1 MAIQLRESISIGLA
15 DIMTRKV
22 RSAVTV
28 IGIILGVMC
37 IMVVLAI
44 VNGMNQS
51 TLSWMSERGGLNKI
65 EVNRNWSYDFS
76 RGGDASFDLREIS
89 YIRSQIPS
97 AEAFNPQVQLR
108 DGVVLRGD
116 LSYQGSVI
124 GVMPDMMIVEDWQVD
139 KGRFFSNVDMDLHNN
154 VIVLGSTMN
163 RELFGSRNSLGEYVV
178 LKKQKLMV
186 VGVLDEKYWQNQGG
200 SGAFGDNALEYLNR
214 RAFVPISTMLSK
226 LSPGERISSIE
237 IKASSPDAAKELRQ
251 KLEGIILNLKGGK
264 RLFTVSS
271 AQEELDQMKQNTM
284 IFSAVFILIAVISL
298 LVGGIVIMNIMLASI
313 KERTREIGVR
323 IAVGA
328 RSFDVFVQFLVQTVL
343 ITGLGGVLGVILGLG
358 ILGAVGDYLNIKVAA
373 SVSMIF
379 VALIVSVGVG
389 LGFGIMP
396 AYRASRLDPVV
407 ALREE

>member
-1 MAIQLRESISIGLA
+1 MAIPLRESIHIGLA

-28 IGIILGVMC
+28 TGIILGVMC

-51 TLSWMSERGGLNKI
+51 TLSWMTERGGLNKI

-76 RGGDASFDLREIS
+76 RGGDASFDLREIN
-89 YIRSQIPS
+89 YIRAQIPS
-97 AEAFNPQVQLR
+97 ALAFNPQIQLR
-108 DGVVLRGD
+108 DAILTRGD
-116 LSYQGSVI
+116 MDYGGAVI
-124 GVMPDMMIVEDWQVD
+124 GVMPDMMVVEDWPVD
-139 KGRFFSNVDMDLHNN
+139 KGRFFTNVDVDLHNN

-163 RELFGSRNSLGEYVV
+163 KELFGSRNSLGEYVV
-178 LKKQKLMV
+178 LKGQKLMV
-186 VGVLDEKYWQNQGG
+186 VGVLARKYWQNQGG

-214 RAFVPISTMLSK
+214 RAFVPISTMMSK

-237 IKASSPDAAKELRQ
+237 IKASDPESAKVLRQ
-251 KLEGIILNLKGGK
+251 EIEGIILNLKQGK
-264 RLFTVSS
+264 RLFSVSS
-271 AQEELDQMKQNTM
+271 AQEELDKMKQNTM

-328 RSFDVFVQFLVQTVL
+328 RSFDVFIQFLVQTVL
-343 ITGLGGVLGVILGLG
+343 ITGLGGVFGVLLGLSILGG
-358 ILGAVGDYLNIKVAA
+358 IGDYLNIKVVA
-373 SVSMIF
+373 SVSMVF
-379 VALIVSVGVG
+379 VALVVSVGVG
-389 LGFGIMP
+389 LVFGIMP

>member
-76 RGGDASFDLREIS
+76 RGGDASFDLREIN